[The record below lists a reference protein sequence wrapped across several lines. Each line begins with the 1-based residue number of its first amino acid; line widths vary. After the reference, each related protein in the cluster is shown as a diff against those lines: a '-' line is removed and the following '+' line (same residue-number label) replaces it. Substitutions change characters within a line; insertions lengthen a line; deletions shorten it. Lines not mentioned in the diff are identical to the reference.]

1 MGKKRS
7 GAGLT
12 GPQQA
17 AKFLGVSVL
26 SGVVLAGIAIPGAGA
41 LGLAAKGT
49 VEGFDEI
56 PANLKTPP
64 LSQRTTILDAEGG
77 LIATVYSRD
86 RQVVP
91 LTAMSPYM
99 QKAIVAI
106 EDSRF
111 YEHGAVDLKGILR
124 AVNRNAQEG
133 GAAQGA
139 STLTQQYVKNV
150 FVEEAGDDETKV
162 REAQEKSLGRKIRE
176 LKYSIQVEEELGKKK
191 ILENYLNITYFGQ
204 GAYGIES
211 ASQRYFSKPAKDL
224 TLEESALLAGLVQSP
239 SRYDPVNDSQEAMK
253 RRNVVLQRMA
263 DVKDISQ
270 AEADEAKAKPVTL
283 KVTRPKNGCI
293 TAVKGAGFFCDY
305 VRATFLNDTVFGK
318 TREERAKVWNQGG
331 LTIRTTLDPQS
342 QEAANA
348 SIKDHVNEDDSIAT
362 AVTMVQPGTGKVL
375 AMGQSKPYGFGKN
388 ETQINYS
395 VDKRMGG
402 SNFGFQVGST
412 FKPFIAAAAIEQGM
426 EPTKVYSA
434 PNKMEY
440 PSPVS
445 RCSGPAWQNLPLGN
459 GKLQTAQN
467 ETRDEVGPYALRTA
481 MEKSINTYFVQM
493 ISDIGICPVTE
504 MTQKLGVVPASGVKL
519 PEEPSI
525 ALGSAEMSPLTMANA
540 YAAFANRGVY
550 CTPVA
555 LESITDSHGKAL
567 AVPKTKCDRAM
578 AQDTADTINQLLRG
592 VVDSGTGERAASPT
606 ATTRARPVPPTTATT
621 PGSWATPRTCPAR
634 SGSAPAVRRRS
645 RWRTS
650 PSAGSTTRRSSA
662 AACPARSGRTRSR
675 ARSPAARPRTSSGP
689 ASRSPRSGAA
699 VRAPEPVTGTAP
711 AAAPA
716 AGAPPPRRPP
726 PRASRTSPASPAATT
741 SPAAV
746 RPPEAPRPAARARA
760 ARSRRSRW
768 SRSPRSRWSRARRAA
783 PVAARPRNGAGTEE
797 EGRAPAGSPAG
808 ALPFLHVSP
817 YLRAGPYE
825 SCFLT
830 AAATRPPSAR
840 PATFG
845 FTIFMTAPMA
855 RGPSAPA
862 ALASSTAC
870 ATIAASSSSPSCLGR

>member
-91 LTAMSPYM
+91 LTAISPYM

-204 GAYGIES
+204 QAYGIES
-211 ASQRYFSKPAKDL
+211 AAQRYFSKPAKDL
-224 TLEESALLAGLVQSP
+224 TLDESALLAGLVQSP

-263 DVKDISQ
+263 DMKDISQ
-270 AEADEAKAKPVTL
+270 TEADEAKKKPVQL

-293 TAVKGAGFFCDY
+293 TAVKGAGFFCDF
-305 VRATFLNDTVFGK
+305 VRATFLSDTVFGK
-318 TREERAKVWNQGG
+318 TREERAKIWNQGG
-331 LTIRTTLDPQS
+331 LTVRTTLDPQS

-412 FKPFIAAAAIEQGM
+412 FKPFIAAAAMEQGM

-445 RCSGPAWQNLPLGN
+445 RCTGPAWQNVPVG
-459 GKLQTAQN
+459 GKRETAEN
-467 ETRDEVGPYALRTA
+467 ETRDEVGPYALKTA

-493 ISDIGICPVTE
+493 IGDIGLCPVTE
-504 MTQKLGVVPASGVKL
+504 MTQKLGVVPADGSKL
-519 PEEPSI
+519 PESPSI
-525 ALGSAEMSPLTMANA
+525 ALGSAELSPLTMANA
-540 YAAFANRGVY
+540 YATFANRGVY
-550 CTPVA
+550 CTPIA
-555 LESITDSHGKAL
+555 LESITDAHGKAL
-567 AVPKTKCDRAM
+567 AVPKSKCDRAM
-578 AQDTADTINQLLRG
+578 AQDTADAINTLLRG
-592 VVDSGTGERAASPT
+592 VVDSGTGERAGLTDRDNAGKTGTTDNRYNAWFVGYTPNLSGAVWVGSGGTKKITMEDITIGGTYYPKVFGGGLPGPIWKDAVSGALAGREAPGFASVSIPE
-606 ATTRARPVPPTTATT
+606 
-621 PGSWATPRTCPAR
+621 
-634 SGSAPAVRRRS
+634 
-645 RWRTS
+645 
-650 PSAGSTTRRSSA
+650 PSAGGS
-662 AACPARSGRTRSR
+662 
-675 ARSPAARPRTSSGP
+675 
-689 ASRSPRSGAA
+689 
-699 VRAPEPVTGTAP
+699 
-711 AAAPA
+711 
-716 AGAPPPRRPP
+716 
-726 PRASRTSPASPAATT
+726 
-741 SPAAV
+741 
-746 RPPEAPRPAARARA
+746 
-760 ARSRRSRW
+760 
-768 SRSPRSRWSRARRAA
+768 
-783 PVAARPRNGAGTEE
+783 GAGTGTGNGNNG
-797 EGRAPAGSPAG
+797 GRGNTPPPIPRKPGKPGKPGGDAKPGGTTVGGTTIGGIVGGSTGGTTPTTPVPG
-808 ALPFLHVSP
+808 ITPDTGL
-817 YLRAGPYE
+817 
-825 SCFLT
+825 
-830 AAATRPPSAR
+830 
-840 PATFG
+840 
-845 FTIFMTAPMA
+845 
-855 RGPSAPA
+855 
-862 ALASSTAC
+862 
-870 ATIAASSSSPSCLGR
+870 LGGRETQ